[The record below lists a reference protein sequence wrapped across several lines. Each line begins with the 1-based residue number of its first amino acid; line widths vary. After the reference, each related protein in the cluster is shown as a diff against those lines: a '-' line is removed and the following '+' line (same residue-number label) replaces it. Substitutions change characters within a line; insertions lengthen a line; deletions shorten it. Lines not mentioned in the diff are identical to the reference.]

1 MFPAP
6 TIPGRSARVAA
17 WLALAALLHVGASSA
32 AEPAGCRIAGDKV
45 HWVAD
50 YCMARLET
58 DDEIAAGACID
69 AELGKAFSSD
79 CAAKVHYK
87 TALCEAALSR
97 SDRKDGIEACLADPA
112 FAGSTVRN
120 GGVGG

>member
-1 MFPAP
+1 
-6 TIPGRSARVAA
+6 
-17 WLALAALLHVGASSA
+17 LAALLHAGASSA
-32 AEPAGCRIAGDKV
+32 AEPSACRIAGDKV

-50 YCMARLET
+50 YCMARLQT
-58 DDEIAAGACID
+58 DDEIAAGACIN
-69 AELGKAFSSD
+69 AELDKAFSND

-87 TALCEAALSR
+87 KILCEAALAR
-97 SDRKDGIEACLADPA
+97 GDRKDGVEACLADPA